1 MPDRKQNCFV
11 QMSRL
16 LGNIKNM
23 KVFFISVNTC
33 ESISSRFYFFSN
45 LSSPHPQGCNGR
57 RGKDRVCVCGEGAV
71 EESELSVAIK
81 WFCFSVHSLQCCMT
95 AN

>member
-33 ESISSRFYFFSN
+33 ESISSHFYFFSN
-45 LSSPHPQGCNGR
+45 LSSSPPSGVQWEEGEGQG
-57 RGKDRVCVCGEGAV
+57 VCVGGGG
-71 EESELSVAIK
+71 S
-81 WFCFSVHSLQCCMT
+81 
-95 AN
+95 